1 MAEAIQVEP
10 LEVPQV
16 RLARLRAVQ
25 LKEFQRPA
33 HPDFVPSPLRQIHV
47 RSIEEALA
55 AIAFGLGD
63 ASEFGFPLVRAH
75 LFQPGLFGC
84 GKERLVLDG
93 LGGGDAGAHD
103 Q

>member
-25 LKEFQRPA
+25 LEEFQRPA
-33 HPDFVPSPLRQIHV
+33 HPDFVASPLRQIHV
-47 RSIEEALA
+47 SGIEEALA

-63 ASEFGFPLVRAH
+63 AVEFG
-75 LFQPGLFGC
+75 
-84 GKERLVLDG
+84 ERLKPYRNLAAVS
-93 LGGGDAGAHD
+93 
-103 Q
+103 